1 MKENIFKG
9 TLTAAFA
16 ALTAYLDVLLVPVS
30 VLLITMVIDYVSG
43 LTKAW
48 VTSQLSSRIGIIG
61 IIKKVSYLLIV
72 CVGMIIDWII
82 GSALANAGVELP
94 VNDIVALIVIVWLVI
109 NELLSIIEN
118 VAAVGVNVPKWLLKL
133 IGRLKNTV
141 DSKLEEAVEEEEKT
155 E

>member
-1 MKENIFKG
+1 MKENLFKG
-9 TLTAAFA
+9 TAAA
-16 ALTAYLDVLLVPVS
+16 ALAALSAYLDVLFVPIA
-30 VLLITMVIDYVSG
+30 VLLITMVIDYISG

-48 VTSQLSSRIGIIG
+48 VTAQLSSRIGIIG